1 MMAKRTTVTL
11 EDDVLEQ
18 LTAHVRHTGRP
29 LRAVLNDAIR
39 RGLDRP
45 LAPPTPLRIEAG
57 DLGAQPGIEFDDIS
71 ALLELAEG
79 PMLMDAHL
87 AALAIEHG
95 ATLCTTDRDF
105 ARYPGLRL
113 ANPLAI

>member
-1 MMAKRTTVTL
+1 MMARRTTVTL

-29 LRAVLNDAIR
+29 LRKVLNDAIR

-45 LAPPTPLRIEAG
+45 RAPAAPFRIEAR
-57 DLGAQPGIEFDDIS
+57 DLGAQPGIGFDDIS

-79 PMLMDAHL
+79 PAF
-87 AALAIEHG
+87 
-95 ATLCTTDRDF
+95 R
-105 ARYPGLRL
+105 
-113 ANPLAI
+113 